1 MMVNLFNKYGS
12 IEDESDTESSDD
24 DYNGKTDESAD
35 ESQDETVT
43 QDGSSYM
50 ITDKI
55 SDESIVDIPESG
67 SHTTAYSTEGER
79 NS

>member
-1 MMVNLFNKYGS
+1 MVSFFNKYGS
-12 IEDESDTESSDD
+12 IDEKSDTESNDD

-55 SDESIVDIPESG
+55 TDESIVDISESG
-67 SHTTAYSTEGER
+67 SHATAYSTEDEK